1 MALGKEFKKKT
12 LPRAYPWP
20 SAKGFFAE
28 GLASGPRQRRFIK
41 KKLAEKL
48 VLKKSLPRAWSR
60 ALGKDLKFFFAE

>member
-1 MALGKEFKKKT
+1 M
-12 LPRAYPWP
+12 P

-28 GLASGPRQRRFIK
+28 GLASGSRQRRFIK

-60 ALGKDLKFFFAE
+60 ALGKDLKKLPNNLVSQKKKPLPRA